1 MTIRYHCDGPDCDK
15 QMEPREPRL
24 AIKVENGPPDEIT
37 HELDPDMDP
46 EVIALE
52 LQVDFDA
59 MFTGDFHFCSE
70 PCLTGWAFARSLEE
84 K

>member
-15 QMEPREPRL
+15 QMQPREPRL
-24 AIKVENGPPDEIT
+24 AIKVENGPPSVDISAVGDDDEVW
-37 HELDPDMDP
+37 LDI
-46 EVIALE
+46 EVDGL
-52 LQVDFDA
+52 FS
-59 MFTGDFHFCSE
+59 GDFHFCSE